1 MINNSAIKLIG
12 ELLSDRLKKIE
23 EELDSDVV
31 TIYAPIYPE
40 VENLF
45 SVMLDMKKKKR
56 KRLAIILQTDGGYS
70 PTAEKLVRR
79 MRRDYNDIY
88 FIIPT
93 YAMSAG
99 TILALSGD
107 RIFMGKD
114 SALGPIDP
122 QVNKKIGEENQW
134 VPVVS
139 YINKFDELVAKSRN
153 NALSPAEYM
162 MMEKQF
168 NLPEL
173 EMFKQSIE
181 YTKELLRLWLS
192 QYKFKDWVDKNTG
205 KPKTC
210 EEKTKRAEEVADILN
225 DQNVWHNH
233 SRQIHREAL
242 TDMVKLKID
251 NIEDNQNLK
260 KAIDSYWK
268 LFVDF
273 LCLIK
278 SNKFL
283 NSTEFFL

>member
-1 MINNSAIKLIG
+1 MLDNIAIKIIG
-12 ELLSDRLKKIE
+12 KFLSQNLLEIEKELN
-23 EELDSDVV
+23 SDVV

-40 VENLF
+40 IESMF
-45 SVMLDMKKKKR
+45 SYMLDLKEKKR
-56 KRLAIILQTDGGYS
+56 ERLAIILQTDGGYS

-79 MRRDYNDIY
+79 MRRDYNDIS
-88 FIIPT
+88 FIIPN

-107 RIFMGKD
+107 RIFMGID

-122 QVNKKIGEENQW
+122 QINKKIGGENEW
-134 VPVVS
+134 VPAVS

-153 NALSPAEYM
+153 NSLSPAEYM

-173 EMFKQSIE
+173 ERFKQSIE
-181 YTKELLRLWLS
+181 YTKDLLRLWLS
-192 QYKFKDWVDKNTG
+192 QYKFKDWTDKKTG
-205 KPKTC
+205 KSKTQ

-225 DQNVWHNH
+225 DQKIWHNH
-233 SRQIHREAL
+233 SRQIHRETL
-242 TDMVKLKID
+242 TKVVKLKID
-251 NIEDNQNLK
+251 NIEDNPKLK
-260 KAIDSYWK
+260 IAIDAYWK

-283 NSTEFFL
+283 NSTEYFL

>member
-1 MINNSAIKLIG
+1 MTNNSAINLIG
-12 ELLSDRLKKIE
+12 NSLSNGLKEIERELN
-23 EELDSDVV
+23 SDVV

-40 VENLF
+40 IENPF
-45 SVMLDMKKKKR
+45 SQMLDMKKEKR
-56 KRLAIILQTDGGYS
+56 ERLAIILQTDGGYS

-79 MRRDYNDIY
+79 MRRDYNDIS
-88 FIIPT
+88 FIIPN

-107 RIFMGKD
+107 KIYMGID

-134 VPVVS
+134 VPAVS

-153 NALSPAEYM
+153 NSLSTAEYM

-173 EMFKQSIE
+173 ERFKQSIE
-181 YTKELLRLWLS
+181 YTKDLLRLWLS
-192 QYKFKDWVDKNTG
+192 QYKFKDWIDKKTG
-205 KPKTC
+205 RPKTSA
-210 EEKTKRAEEVADILN
+210 EKTKRAEEVADILN
-225 DQNVWHNH
+225 NQNVWHNH

-242 TDMVKLKID
+242 TSKVKLKID
-251 NIEDNQNLK
+251 NIEDNQKLK
-260 KAIDSYWK
+260 IAIDSYWK

-273 LCLIK
+273 LYIIK
-278 SNKFL
+278 SNNFL